1 MVIALD
7 IPDFGEFEIA
17 HVVFDFNGTLT
28 HNGVIQ
34 TTTRELLRGLA
45 QTVELHIITA
55 DTHGTLRQEIAG
67 LPLHAQVIA
76 ERVGADEKRR
86 VIEAMGPKRTVAVGN
101 GRNDVAMLHAAALA
115 LVIAG
120 PEGAARDALLA
131 ADVIFP
137 TIDDA
142 LSSLIHPPRLLAT
155 LRG

>member
-1 MVIALD
+1 MVIALH
-7 IPDFGEFEIA
+7 IPEFGEFEIA
-17 HVVFDFNGTLT
+17 HVVFDFNGTLA

-34 TTTRELLRGLA
+34 ATTRELLHGLA
-45 QTVELHIITA
+45 QVAELHIITA

-76 ERVGADEKRR
+76 GPIGADEKRR
-86 VIEAMGPKRTVAVGN
+86 VIEALGANRTIAVGN
-101 GRNDVAMLHAAALA
+101 GRNDVAMLHVAALA

-120 PEGAARDALLA
+120 PEGVAREALLA

-142 LSSLIHPPRLLAT
+142 LSSLINTRRLLAT